1 MKKLNQVINIL
12 FLVAIAFF
20 VKAFIDKNVSLVL
33 VGFLL
38 LILGVFRK
46 LLIKQAENID
56 DGIEYTGKD
65 SIVRYLEKDEIL
77 YTEMLEVYRR
87 GNCEILYEEND
98 GILLYDHTCHE
109 YLATASTKAGA
120 KDILLKIPTDYEMLI
135 VNDDVFLSL
144 ENIDFKYAEKLVFY
158 NYVYEKRSKYKIP
171 DNNLEFKILDDSFIP
186 FVKEHYSVKSLCN
199 DIYLKSRIKE
209 GMLGAFIND
218 TIVGFIGMH
227 DNGAMGMLEVLEA
240 YRGKHIGMLLQMKYT
255 NYLLE
260 KKYAGAI
267 YSQVYQKNEVSM
279 HLQNK
284 LLLKKS
290 DKPSYWYFSK

>member
-1 MKKLNQVINIL
+1 MKKLNQVSNIL

-38 LILGVFRK
+38 LILGVFRR

-65 SIVRYLEKDEIL
+65 SIVRYLQKNEIL
-77 YTEMLEVYRR
+77 YAEMLEVYRR

-98 GILLYDHTCHE
+98 GILIYDYTSHE
-109 YLATASTKAGA
+109 YLATASTEAGA

-135 VNDDVFLSL
+135 VHDDVFLSL

-158 NYVYEKRSKYKIP
+158 NYVYEKRSEYKIF
-171 DNNLEFKILDDSFIP
+171 DNNLEFKILDDSFIS

-199 DIYLKSRIKE
+199 DTYIKSRIKE

-240 YRGKHIGMLLQMKYT
+240 YRGKRIGMLLQMKYT

-267 YSQVYQKNEVSM
+267 YSQVYQNNEVSM

-284 LLLKKS
+284 LLLRKS